1 MGPKFCVHCGKELK
15 EGQEVCLGCGV
26 LVQRNSEEKKEIKT
40 SKVKNGAYKTTT
52 GIIMTILSFCLLA
65 AAGDYDIEESLFVF
79 VLPGLCG
86 VIAGILNLCSR
97 KTHSLLITAGILF
110 FVGAGFNVIGIFD
123 ISVFTILAVIFG
135 ILNIINAQK

>member
-26 LVQRNSEEKKEIKT
+26 LVKQNVEEKEEIQT
-40 SKVKNGAYKTTT
+40 SKVKNGAYKTAT
-52 GIIMTILSFCLLA
+52 GIIMIILSCCLLI

-79 VLPGLCG
+79 ILPGLCG
-86 VIAGILNLCSR
+86 VIAGILNLCSK

-110 FVGAGFNVIGIFD
+110 FLGAGFNFIGILD
-123 ISVFTILAVIFG
+123 ISVFTILAVVFG
-135 ILNIINAQK
+135 ILNIVKSQK